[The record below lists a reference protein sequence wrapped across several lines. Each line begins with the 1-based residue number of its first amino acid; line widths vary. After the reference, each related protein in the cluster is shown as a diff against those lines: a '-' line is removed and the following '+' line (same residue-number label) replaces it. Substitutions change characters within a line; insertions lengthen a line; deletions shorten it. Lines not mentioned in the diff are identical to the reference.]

1 MAEDVFDT
9 DAGVRPDVGGML
21 VRGWRGGG
29 RGGGRGE
36 GRGEGRGGGGY
47 YSKGFGGR
55 MLSSGVEKLE
65 GVLVIGV
72 KIGLGRGLD
81 RVGVG

>member
-21 VRGWRGGG
+21 VCGWGGG
-29 RGGGRGE
+29 EGGGE
-36 GRGEGRGGGGY
+36 GREGGGY

-72 KIGLGRGLD
+72 KRGLGRGLD